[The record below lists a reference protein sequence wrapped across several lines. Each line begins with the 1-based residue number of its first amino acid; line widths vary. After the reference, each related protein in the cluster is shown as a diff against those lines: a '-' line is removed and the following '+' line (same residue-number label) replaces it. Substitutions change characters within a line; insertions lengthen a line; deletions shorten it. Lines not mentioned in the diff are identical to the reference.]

1 MYKTWYLPLVQISEG
16 INDLLYSFS
25 QQLLLRDQGDAGVM
39 MVVIMVLMI
48 SGGGGGG
55 YMSDGDDGG
64 GDDRVSVVGDGD
76 GRDGCGCSQPPLFQE
91 LSENFPF

>member
-55 YMSDGDDGG
+55 G
-64 GDDRVSVVGDGD
+64 
-76 GRDGCGCSQPPLFQE
+76 
-91 LSENFPF
+91 